1 VQPARAGRWRSMKR
15 PRKSAYQTALDLLSR
30 RDHFRRELEQK
41 LSRKDFPREE
51 IVDAIDRCAAIG
63 LVDDLKV
70 AKRFVEVRAS
80 NRGWGPHRL
89 AAELKHRGVAS
100 ADAEEISRLP
110 PDVAEE
116 AMATAIRKLQIRAPD
131 EWWRDGQ
138 RRARMVSSLI
148 TRGFEADTA
157 IAAVEKLAAS
167 RENHSHGLD
176 DQ

>member
-1 VQPARAGRWRSMKR
+1 MRS
-15 PRKSAYQTALDLLSR
+15 RKSAYQTALDLLSR
-30 RDHFRRELEQK
+30 RDHFRRELEEK
-41 LSRKDFPREE
+41 LARRDFPRDE
-51 IVDAIDRCAAIG
+51 IDDAIDRCTAIG

-70 AKRFVEVRAS
+70 AERFVEVRAS

-89 AAELKHRGVAS
+89 AAELKQRGVDS

-110 PDVAEE
+110 PDVAED

-131 EWWRDGQ
+131 AWWRDGQ
-138 RRARMVSSLI
+138 RRARMVRSLI
-148 TRGFEADTA
+148 TRGFESDIA

-167 RENHSHGLD
+167 REKHSHGHD